1 MFNSAII
8 EVAIGLIFVFCL
20 MAILVTQINAFIINI
35 LNLRAKQLKEG
46 LQDLITDPD
55 IQAKLLAHPLINMVK
70 TTTLPEID
78 LSITAAAQITN
89 TEETK
94 LTYIEPRTF
103 VAALSDV
110 LVSQIDTL
118 YNKLQNGADDIPNSD
133 EKSKIRELIRVL
145 RSGFSEQTIRDLRA
159 AFSVVADPESRAK
172 LLKGLEDVEETLD
185 KLNFKND
192 QLVPLLE
199 GVNKIG
205 DQSFQKVMETILT
218 TARTLEEAEAR
229 LESWFNDGM
238 NRATDQFK
246 RRIQYITLAVSL
258 TLAIILNVDTLH
270 LARTLWE
277 DPILRSELVAQANIL
292 VANPPIEVLPE
303 VTPEPGT
310 STEGSIAAVIESA
323 QAIDETVQQL
333 IELQLPIGWES
344 IAITSEMIETSRM
357 LGLADPLQN
366 PRNLWNFYH
375 TSVENTAESGEDY
388 EIPLL
393 SLWLQKIVG
402 ILVTTI
408 AAAQGAP
415 FWFDLLNRIARPKPS

>member
-1 MFNSAII
+1 MFNTAII

-20 MAILVTQINAFIINI
+20 MAILVTQINSFIVNI
-35 LNLRAKQLKEG
+35 LNLRAKQLKES

-55 IQAKLLAHPLINMVK
+55 IQAKVLAHPLINMVK
-70 TTTLPEID
+70 TTVPPTVD
-78 LSITAAAQITN
+78 LSATAAARITN

-118 YNKLQNGADDIPNSD
+118 YNKLQNAADDIPNSD
-133 EKSKIRELIRVL
+133 EKSKIRELLRVL
-145 RSGFSEQTIRDLRA
+145 RSGFSEQTIRDIRA
-159 AFSVVADPESRAK
+159 AFSVVADPEARAK
-172 LLKGLEDVEETLD
+172 LLKGLEDVEEALD
-185 KLNFKND
+185 KLTFRND

-199 GVNKIG
+199 GVKKIT
-205 DQSFQKVMETILT
+205 DQSFQKAMETILT

-238 NRATDQFK
+238 NRATDIYK
-246 RRIQYITLAVSL
+246 RRIQYITLVVSL

-270 LARTLWE
+270 LARALWE
-277 DPILRSELVAQANIL
+277 DPILRTDLVAQANVL
-292 VANPPIEVLPE
+292 VANPPPE
-303 VTPEPGT
+303 VTPEATPEPGT
-310 STEGSIAAVIESA
+310 STEGSIDAVVTSA

-344 IAITSEMIETSRM
+344 IAITSEMVETSRS

-375 TSVENTAESGEDY
+375 TQAKNTTQSDEDY

-393 SLWLQKIVG
+393 TLWLQKIVG

-415 FWFDLLNRIARPKPS
+415 FWFDLLNRIARPK